1 MAGRE
6 RVRERL
12 RLLQEGLVF
21 AWKAKDEEEEE
32 EDDERRIEIDGEL
45 GALLQELS
53 HLQSRMA
60 VLMEKIGTLPLEII
74 RDMREE
80 VLEVTDQLRFLHG
93 FYWNYGVVC
102 HVI

>member
-21 AWKAKDEEEEE
+21 AWQAKDEEEEE
-32 EDDERRIEIDGEL
+32 DDDERRIEIDGEL

-80 VLEVTDQLRFLHG
+80 VLEVTDQLRTLNRSHAR
-93 FYWNYGVVC
+93 
-102 HVI
+102 